1 MNILSVSPQ
10 ESQQNVSKVLIG
22 GDCGY
27 FQIVTGTTE
36 QQIVTTSAQTVDALK
51 CVNSN
56 M

>member
-1 MNILSVSPQ
+1 
-10 ESQQNVSKVLIG
+10 VSKVLID

-36 QQIVTTSAQTVDALK
+36 QQILTTSVQTVDALEY
-51 CVNSN
+51 VNSN